1 MKNEP
6 ERKRKSDKGTES
18 QKKQQKISEK
28 SGSKKAAQHDF
39 YHGDRVVAYSCGGSF
54 FVSKLSKIEKT
65 KLDMDKIEVNEDISQ
80 ESQKIMKGYQTIAMF
95 GLDNRSNGNLS
106 QGRSD
111 VIMLANINNDT
122 KEVKLVSVYRDT
134 YLDTGD
140 GIFQKC
146 NAAYAKGG
154 PEQAISMLN
163 VNLDLNITDYV
174 TVDFNSIIECVDLLG
189 GVDMEITDDEASL
202 MTGYIR
208 ELNELTGNKAENLTQ
223 GGTYTLNGV
232 QACAYARI
240 RYGGGDD
247 YRRTERQR
255 TVLTAMVK
263 KAQQSDLT
271 TVNKLINE
279 VCGDIQTSFSNAEL
293 LALASQVFQYSI
305 GDTTGFPFTKTTR
318 VLSKKTGDV
327 VIPCDLSDNVKELH
341 IFLYEDSAYTASD
354 TVKQNSEKIVS
365 DTGFKSGDGH

>member
-1 MKNEP
+1 MSQRENVNPRREQNHRKNS
-6 ERKRKSDKGTES
+6 RRYQKR
-18 QKKQQKISEK
+18 
-28 SGSKKAAQHDF
+28 AAARRRRNTIF
-39 YHGDRVVAYSCGGSF
+39 IMEIVLLLILAVVLF

-80 ESQKIMKGYQTIAMF
+80 ESRKIMKGYQTIAMF

-163 VNLDLNITDYV
+163 VN
-174 TVDFNSIIECVDLLG
+174 VDLLG

>member
-1 MKNEP
+1 MSQRENVNQRREQNYRKNS
-6 ERKRKSDKGTES
+6 RRYQKR
-18 QKKQQKISEK
+18 
-28 SGSKKAAQHDF
+28 AAARRRRNTIF
-39 YHGDRVVAYSCGGSF
+39 IVEIVLLLILAVVLF
-54 FVSKLSKIEKT
+54 FMSKLSKIEKT

-80 ESQKIMKGYQTIAMF
+80 ESRKIMKGYQTIAMF

-305 GDTTGFPFTKTTR
+305 GDTTGFPFTKTTK

-341 IFLYEDSAYTASD
+341 IFLYEDSAYIASD

>member
-1 MKNEP
+1 MSQRENVNPIREQDHRKNS
-6 ERKRKSDKGTES
+6 RRYQKR
-18 QKKQQKISEK
+18 
-28 SGSKKAAQHDF
+28 AAARRRRNTIF
-39 YHGDRVVAYSCGGSF
+39 IVEIVLLLILAVVLF
-54 FVSKLSKIEKT
+54 FMSKLSKIEKT

-279 VCGDIQTSFSNAEL
+279 VCGDIQTSF
-293 LALASQVFQYSI
+293 QM
-305 GDTTGFPFTKTTR
+305 
-318 VLSKKTGDV
+318 
-327 VIPCDLSDNVKELH
+327 
-341 IFLYEDSAYTASD
+341 
-354 TVKQNSEKIVS
+354 QNC
-365 DTGFKSGDGH
+365 

>member
-1 MKNEP
+1 
-6 ERKRKSDKGTES
+6 
-18 QKKQQKISEK
+18 
-28 SGSKKAAQHDF
+28 
-39 YHGDRVVAYSCGGSF
+39 
-54 FVSKLSKIEKT
+54 
-65 KLDMDKIEVNEDISQ
+65 
-80 ESQKIMKGYQTIAMF
+80 
-95 GLDNRSNGNLS
+95 
-106 QGRSD
+106 
-111 VIMLANINNDT
+111 MLANINNDT

-263 KAQQSDLT
+263 KHSSPILQ
-271 TVNKLINE
+271 
-279 VCGDIQTSFSNAEL
+279 
-293 LALASQVFQYSI
+293 
-305 GDTTGFPFTKTTR
+305 P
-318 VLSKKTGDV
+318 
-327 VIPCDLSDNVKELH
+327 
-341 IFLYEDSAYTASD
+341 
-354 TVKQNSEKIVS
+354 
-365 DTGFKSGDGH
+365 